1 MLAALPGDLRQRL
14 LGHRQHAPGA
24 AGAVVHQV
32 GARVNLVCDRQED
45 QLRHKCHGITGGPV
59 LAGLLVVLLVEAA
72 DQLLE
77 DRPHPVVIQAGLFDR
92 PVAMEDRTGTQVH
105 VRREE
110 LLDQRAQGVGLGQAG
125 DLVPELE
132 LLQDVL
138 DVR

>member
-1 MLAALPGDLRQRL
+1 MLAR
-14 LGHRQHAPGA
+14 
-24 AGAVVHQV
+24 
-32 GARVNLVCDRQED
+32 
-45 QLRHKCHGITGGPV
+45 
-59 LAGLLVVLLVEAA
+59 LLVVLLVETA

-110 LLDQRAQGVGLGQAG
+110 LLDQRAEGVGLGQAG

-132 LLQDVL
+132 LLQNVL
-138 DVR
+138 DVRREAVEIRLEVGLELLLTGAGLQIA

>member
-1 MLAALPGDLRQRL
+1 MGGDLLSALPGDLRQRL

-32 GARVNLVCDRQED
+32 GSRVDLVGNRQED
-45 QLRHKCHGITGGPV
+45 QLRHERHGIAGGPV
-59 LAGLLVVLLVEAA
+59 LASLLVVLLVEAPH
-72 DQLLE
+72 QLLE

-110 LLDQRAQGVGLGQAG
+110 LLDQRA
-125 DLVPELE
+125 
-132 LLQDVL
+132 
-138 DVR
+138 

>member
-1 MLAALPGDLRQRL
+1 MSVTASRGVQCSPASSLFSSLK
-14 LGHRQHAPGA
+14 AP
-24 AGAVVHQV
+24 
-32 GARVNLVCDRQED
+32 
-45 QLRHKCHGITGGPV
+45 
-59 LAGLLVVLLVEAA
+59 

-77 DRPHPVVIQAGLFDR
+77 DRAHPVVIQAGLFDR
-92 PVAMEDRTGTQVH
+92 PVAMEDRMGTQVH

-110 LLDQRAQGVGLGQAG
+110 LLDQCAESVGLGQAG